1 MAEGAPHVRIVNLE
15 TSITRSDAFEPK
27 VERHKSAVPADE
39 IGQAADVGSAA
50 FTSKRAA
57 FAAALGTSCRDR
69 DQNATNPPG
78 PRTKLARL
86 YRT

>member
-1 MAEGAPHVRIVNLE
+1 MSRA
-15 TSITRSDAFEPK
+15 TFSIDRFGSIFTR
-27 VERHKSAVPADE
+27 RHLLAAAHEVKGPFQNST
-39 IGQAADVGSAA
+39 ADVGSAA

-57 FAAALGTSCRDR
+57 FAAALDTSFRDR
-69 DQNATNPPG
+69 HQNATNPPG